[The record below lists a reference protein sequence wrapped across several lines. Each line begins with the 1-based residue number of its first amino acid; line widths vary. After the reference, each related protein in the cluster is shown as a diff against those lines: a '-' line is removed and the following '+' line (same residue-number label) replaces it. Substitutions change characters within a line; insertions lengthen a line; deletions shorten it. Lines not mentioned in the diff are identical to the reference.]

1 MALTQKETDELLND
15 EYGCP
20 VDIFTRTEM
29 QMMRMLVGDRVQ
41 NRFDMAVKASQS
53 FDLQLLKG
61 CVDELIRL
69 DEMAMKINGILEV
82 TA

>member
-1 MALTQKETDELLND
+1 MALTQKETEELMDD

-20 VDIFTRTEM
+20 VDVFSRTEM

-53 FDLQLLKG
+53 CDLQL
-61 CVDELIRL
+61 R
-69 DEMAMKINGILEV
+69 
-82 TA
+82 